1 MSKVRRYRSKGDAVK
16 TVSVVIPHY
25 YVEREKNLH
34 EIVKA
39 LCSGTVLPIEIIIW
53 CNTELILQSSVF
65 EFFNDDDRVTSVRF
79 IESSWNVGCQAR
91 FLAAL
96 VARGD
101 YVLFQDNDVCVRRRT
116 VENLLHRAEPNTVV
130 SLDGY
135 YVPPIGY
142 TMRSRC
148 LGWHQPRPVSV
159 NLTLGRMELVER
171 KTLLRVLRDFP
182 FGPET
187 EMDDVAFSSACKKNG
202 VPIFVVPA
210 PDRDFVFVN
219 LPDGGVG
226 LSKGMPPSYVAR
238 RDSASKELGL

>member
-1 MSKVRRYRSKGDAVK
+1 MK

-25 YVEREKNLH
+25 YQEREGNLL
-34 EIVKA
+34 EIMTA
-39 LCSGTVLPIEIIIW
+39 LRTGSIKPVEIIIW
-53 CNTELILQSSVF
+53 CNGKLSSTVDLALR
-65 EFFNDDDRVTSVRF
+65 ETPGVSLV
-79 IESSWNVGCQAR
+79 ESSWNVGCQAR

-116 VENLLHRAEPNTVV
+116 VENLLRRAEPNAVV

-135 YVPPIGY
+135 YVPPSGY
-142 TMRSRC
+142 LERSRC
-148 LGWHQPRPVSV
+148 LGWNQPRSVRV

-171 KTLLRVLRDFP
+171 ATLLRVLRDFP
-182 FGPET
+182 FGHET
-187 EMDDVAFSSACKKNG
+187 EMDDVAFSAACKKNG

-238 RDSASKELGL
+238 RDRASKELGL